1 MKEVITTVINPNG
14 IHARP
19 ASIFVNK
26 AKEFQSKITVENMV
40 TGKAKDAKAILGVM
54 TLALV
59 KGTQIKITADG
70 PDEDVAIAAMAE
82 LVDTGC
88 GEL

>member
-1 MKEVITTVINPNG
+1 MKEVIKTVINPNG

-26 AKEFQSKITVENMV
+26 AKEFQSKIMVENMA

-54 TLALV
+54 MLALV
-59 KGTQIKITADG
+59 KGTEIRITAEG
-70 PDEDVAIAAMAE
+70 PDEDAAIAAMAE
-82 LVDTGC
+82 LVDSGC
-88 GEL
+88 GEM

>member
-1 MKEVITTVINPNG
+1 MKEVIKTVINPNG

-19 ASIFVNK
+19 ASIFVTE
-26 AKEFQSKITVENMV
+26 AKKFESKIMVENMA

-54 TLALV
+54 TLGLV
-59 KGTQIKITADG
+59 KGTEIRITAEG
-70 PDEDVAIAAMAE
+70 PDEELAILAMGA
-82 LVDTGC
+82 LVDAGC

>member
-1 MKEVITTVINPNG
+1 MKEVIKTVINPNG

-26 AKEFQSKITVENMV
+26 AKEFQSKITVENLA
-40 TGKAKDAKAILGVM
+40 TGKSKDAKAILGVM

-59 KGTQIKITADG
+59 KGTEIKITADG
-70 PDEDVAIAAMAE
+70 PDEDVAIQAMAH
-82 LVDTGC
+82 LVDAGC

>member
-1 MKEVITTVINPNG
+1 MKEVIKTVINPNG

-26 AKEFQSKITVENMV
+26 AKEFQSKITVENLA
-40 TGKAKDAKAILGVM
+40 TGKSKDAKAILGVM

-59 KGTQIKITADG
+59 KGTEIKITADG
-70 PDEDVAIAAMAE
+70 PDEDVAIQAMSD
-82 LVDTGC
+82 LVDAGC

>member
-1 MKEVITTVINPNG
+1 MKEVIKTVINPNG

-19 ASIFVNK
+19 ASIFVTE
-26 AKEFQSKITVENMV
+26 AKKFESKIMVENMA

-54 TLALV
+54 TLGLV
-59 KGTQIKITADG
+59 KGTEIRITAEG
-70 PDEDVAIAAMAE
+70 PDEELAILAMGN
-82 LVDTGC
+82 LVDAGC

>member
-1 MKEVITTVINPNG
+1 MKEVIKTVINPNG

-26 AKEFQSKITVENMV
+26 AKEFQSKITVENLA
-40 TGKAKDAKAILGVM
+40 TGKSKDAKAILGVM

-59 KGTQIKITADG
+59 KGTEIKITADG
-70 PDEDVAIAAMAE
+70 PDEDVAIQAMAD
-82 LVDTGC
+82 LVDAGC

>member
-1 MKEVITTVINPNG
+1 MKEVIKTVINPNG

-26 AKEFQSKITVENMV
+26 AKEFESKIMVENLG
-40 TGKAKDAKAILGVM
+40 TGKAKDAKGILGVM

-59 KGTQIKITADG
+59 KGTEIRITAEG
-70 PDEDVAIAAMAE
+70 PDEDAAIQAMAD
-82 LVDTGC
+82 LVDAGC

>member
-1 MKEVITTVINPNG
+1 MKEVTKTVINPNG

-19 ASIFVNK
+19 ASIFVNE
-26 AKEFQSKITVENMV
+26 AKKFQSKITVENLG

-54 TLALV
+54 TLGLF
-59 KGTQIKITADG
+59 KGTEIKITAEG
-70 PDEDVAIAAMAE
+70 PDEDAAIQALAD
-82 LVDTGC
+82 LVDSGC